1 MRLIKERTSE
11 YESFHKSLQYFTKK
25 SEVKGDLRLINF
37 EAQNTRSDLLEKYSF
52 FINNLSA
59 FHKKIQKTKNISE
72 LNLLF
77 QEYVKRILNA
87 KEVEVFLFVDSQ
99 RHLIPISR
107 NAASLHVNT
116 VNKIYKDGI
125 LDWVFESRKPTI
137 IPDLNSD
144 TINGS
149 KLNQFIFPIYY
160 TDTNYGLVSIMT
172 SLSKISEDSLE
183 SNSINVLL
191 GIIIPMIISFRQKES
206 INKLYHELQIYQS
219 KMQNDFDVYAIGEL
233 AEGILEEIGEPLQV
247 IMSLTDMLETE
258 NKKIDKQ
265 VTSNIKNQ
273 IKKVSELTNR
283 LSKFS
288 ELNKPKLQKA
298 QSCNLNKLVREFKNI
313 INTSLQNLGL
323 ECELD
328 LEENIPPILGDP
340 KEIKQLLTSVF
351 SLLKSA
357 SNKGGAFIIQT
368 KYVKEQIV
376 VSVFTTEQIESL
388 SDYTDNRTNVNINF
402 IKEIMKRSEG
412 SAEFNSLPLKGTII
426 HLVFPLKRKLAI

>member
-11 YESFHKSLQYFTKK
+11 YESFHKSLQYFSKK

-37 EAQNTRSDLLEKYSF
+37 EAQNTSSNLLEKHTF
-52 FINNLSA
+52 FVNNLSD

-72 LNLLF
+72 SNLLF

-99 RHLIPISR
+99 RHLVHLNR

-116 VNKIYKDGI
+116 VNKIYKSGI
-125 LDWVFESRKPTI
+125 LDLVFESRKPTI
-137 IPDLNSD
+137 IPDLKSY

-149 KLNQFIFPIYY
+149 KLNQFIFPIYHS
-160 TDTNYGLVSIMT
+160 DTNYGLVSIMT
-172 SLSKISEDSLE
+172 PLSKISEDSLE
-183 SNSINVLL
+183 SNSINILL
-191 GIIIPMIISFRQKES
+191 GIIVPLIISFRQKQS
-206 INKLYHELQIYQS
+206 INKLYQELQVYQS

-233 AEGILEEIGEPLQV
+233 AEGILEEIREPLQV
-247 IMSLTDMLETE
+247 IMSLTDMLESE

-265 VTSNIKNQ
+265 LTSNIKNQ
-273 IKKVSELTNR
+273 INKVRELTNR

-288 ELNKPKLQKA
+288 ELNKPKMQNA

-357 SNKGGAFIIQT
+357 SNKGGAFVIQT
-368 KYVKEQIV
+368 KYVREKIV
-376 VSVFTTEQIESL
+376 ISVFTTEQIESL
-388 SDYTDNRTNVNINF
+388 SDNMDNKTNITINF
-402 IKEIMKRSEG
+402 IKELMKRNEG
-412 SAEFNSLPLKGTII
+412 NAEFNSLPLKGTII
-426 HLVFPLKRKLAI
+426 HLVFPLKRNLAV